1 LCPISPRKAAISKSR
16 PSCESQPKKRFNDDE
31 APEEMGSRRERQP
44 CGCPAGA
51 KNRLQG
57 DFLHA
62 LAEDFREHGADVIG
76 IARCEKPVEYLKIVA
91 SLMPKELLL
100 TQDSALTDLT
110 DEQLES
116 ALAKVLSEKAERAI
130 TMIPDGEVIQ

>member
-1 LCPISPRKAAISKSR
+1 VTTKHLKKWAPG
-16 PSCESQPKKRFNDDE
+16 ESGNPAGR
-31 APEEMGSRRERQP
+31 
-44 CGCPAGA
+44 PAGA

-62 LAEDFREHGADVIG
+62 LAEDFREHGAGVIR

-116 ALAKVLSEKAERAI
+116 ALAKVLREKAERAI
-130 TMIPDGEVIQ
+130 TVIPDGEVIQ